1 MRLMICLFDYWRNI
15 TISKIIIKLKRFW
28 YDIQCFFERGK
39 KGYCWRD
46 VMDIDYFLI
55 NLLPNMLEEFN
66 QKRNGYPGRL
76 VLEHPDLSDDER
88 SAIWGEYIKEII
100 QHFKN
105 GNEDTCDQKNEWEEI
120 VNNILLQ
127 DFPQIGSC
135 LVYKQINEDDSEEI
149 KELKRTY
156 QKYFAR
162 EAELTEYRK
171 SEVQKGFQM
180 LSEIFG
186 DLWY

>member
-1 MRLMICLFDYWRNI
+1 M
-15 TISKIIIKLKRFW
+15 SKIILKLKKLW
-28 YDIQCFFERGK
+28 YDIQCFFEKGK

-46 VMDIDYFLI
+46 VMNVDYFLI

-76 VLEHPDLSDDER
+76 MLKYPDLNDDER

-149 KELKRTY
+149 KELKMTY

-162 EAELTEYRK
+162 EAELTKYRK

>member
-1 MRLMICLFDYWRNI
+1 MTIPQIRGMYNTDRSRKSTLVDYGFRLPSSLDNRPLNF
-15 TISKIIIKLKRFW
+15 
-28 YDIQCFFERGK
+28 
-39 KGYCWRD
+39 
-46 VMDIDYFLI
+46 
-55 NLLPNMLEEFN
+55 EEFN

-76 VLEHPDLSDDER
+76 MLEYPDLSDDER

-180 LSEIFG
+180 LSENFG